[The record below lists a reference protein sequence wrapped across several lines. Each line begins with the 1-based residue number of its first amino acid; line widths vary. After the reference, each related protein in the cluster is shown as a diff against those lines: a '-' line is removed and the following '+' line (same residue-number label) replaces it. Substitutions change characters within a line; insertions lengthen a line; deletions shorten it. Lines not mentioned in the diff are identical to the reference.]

1 MGARDG
7 WGLSTSGKIAAGAI
21 GAVSALL
28 PISTFVSVLSGA
40 SVADVVSTIHG
51 KMITPLGLAHA
62 GIVIKRKDWIGYS
75 PIIII
80 NVYAAATTTE
90 SPAALLRAAVN
101 GGVAELQAKEDVYYH
116 REPKKVE
123 AATTAASAPVAAPVS
138 VEPAASAPVAAP
150 VVGDAAVSSIPA
162 TVPLISEPAVSSP
175 VAAPVS
181 VESAAS
187 APAPAQVVSD
197 VPTIHE
203 RYNSTRARV
212 QRSSFQ
218 NRIVA
223 GSCQTH
229 CRSQCQCRDDRD
241 VLGNW
246 SPYSGVG
253 SGWARSCGV
262 WKGI

>member
-1 MGARDG
+1 MAKFFSDAGLNIVTDKDAKCVIVYDGYITMYRNGPPEAPLPFAEYSILDQKPKVPFALPPLLSEANASADMEKSVNIMGARDG

-28 PISTFVSVLSGA
+28 PIGTFVSVLSGA

-123 AATTAASAPVAAPVS
+123 AATTAASAPVAAPV
-138 VEPAASAPVAAP
+138 
-150 VVGDAAVSSIPA
+150 VGDAAVSSIPA

-197 VPTIHE
+197 ATNNP
-203 RYNSTRARV
+203 
-212 QRSSFQ
+212 
-218 NRIVA
+218 
-223 GSCQTH
+223 
-229 CRSQCQCRDDRD
+229 
-241 VLGNW
+241 
-246 SPYSGVG
+246 
-253 SGWARSCGV
+253 
-262 WKGI
+262 